1 MKKIIFL
8 FLFFSCETDKGFDWV
23 KSLPQPWT
31 LGHSE
36 LAKILPEFHQRF
48 PDFYDRLKAINIW
61 RIGTPYGIFKL
72 GEERDPDP
80 DPILRIDTSDCT
92 VHVLTSVAFSTSLNW
107 AESREKMIDIH
118 YKPDSRGQKTPTYRT
133 RWHYTSDR
141 ITNNPYTVDI
151 TKSLNEKTNLD
162 SVVIDLNKKIDGS
175 EFLDLN
181 WTSRN
186 KFYFIPSN
194 GINENVLSS
203 LPKVCGAAFVKRSY
217 FKNGIVIAHEGVLID
232 NQDLIHASSEKKKTV
247 KINFI
252 DYMNKNGSPRFDG
265 VMFYKF
271 YPGG

>member
-1 MKKIIFL
+1 M
-8 FLFFSCETDKGFDWV
+8 
-23 KSLPQPWT
+23 
-31 LGHSE
+31 
-36 LAKILPEFHQRF
+36 
-48 PDFYDRLKAINIW
+48 
-61 RIGTPYGIFKL
+61 
-72 GEERDPDP
+72 
-80 DPILRIDTSDCT
+80 
-92 VHVLTSVAFSTSLNW
+92 
-107 AESREKMIDIH
+107 
-118 YKPDSRGQKTPTYRT
+118 
-133 RWHYTSDR
+133 
-141 ITNNPYTVDI
+141 
-151 TKSLNEKTNLD
+151 
-162 SVVIDLNKKIDGS
+162 IDLNKKIDGS

-181 WTSRN
+181 WTARN

-203 LPKVCGAAFVKRSY
+203 LPQVCGAAFVKRSY